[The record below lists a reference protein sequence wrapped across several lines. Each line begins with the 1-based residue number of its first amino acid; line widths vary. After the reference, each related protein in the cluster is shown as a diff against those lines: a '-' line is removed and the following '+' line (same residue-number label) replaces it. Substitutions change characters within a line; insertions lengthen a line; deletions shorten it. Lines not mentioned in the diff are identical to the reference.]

1 MAEQKTLRITQVRSA
16 IKRPKKQQRTLDALG
31 IRRIRHTV
39 EHNDSPQLRGMLVV
53 VSHLVTVEETGMQ
66 K

>member
-1 MAEQKTLRITQVRSA
+1 MADQKTLRITQVRSA

-39 EHNDSPQLRGMLVV
+39 EHDDSPQLRGMLVV
-53 VSHLVTVEETGMQ
+53 VSHLVAVEEMGTQ

>member
-1 MAEQKTLRITQVRSA
+1 MADQKTLRITQVRSA
-16 IKRPKKQQRTLDALG
+16 IKRPKKQQRTLHALG

-39 EHNDSPQLRGMLVV
+39 EHIDSPQLRGMLVV
-53 VSHLVTVEETGMQ
+53 VSHLVTVEETGTQ

>member
-1 MAEQKTLRITQVRSA
+1 MADQKTLRITQVRSA

-39 EHNDSPQLRGMLVV
+39 EHNDSPQLRGMLTV
-53 VSHLVTVEETGMQ
+53 VSHLVAVEEMGTQ

>member
-1 MAEQKTLRITQVRSA
+1 MADQKTLRITQVRSA

-39 EHNDSPQLRGMLVV
+39 EHDDSPQLRGMLAV
-53 VSHLVTVEETGMQ
+53 VSHLVAVKEMGTQ

>member
-1 MAEQKTLRITQVRSA
+1 MADQKTLRITQVRSA

-39 EHNDSPQLRGMLVV
+39 EHDDSPQVRGMLAV
-53 VSHLVTVEETGMQ
+53 VSHLVTVEETGTQ

>member
-1 MAEQKTLRITQVRSA
+1 MADQKTLRITQVRSA
-16 IKRPKKQQRTLDALG
+16 IKRPEKQQRTLHALG

-39 EHNDSPQLRGMLVV
+39 EHIDSPQLRGMLAV
-53 VSHLVTVEETGMQ
+53 VSHLVTVEETGTQ

>member
-1 MAEQKTLRITQVRSA
+1 MADQKTLRITQVRSA

-39 EHNDSPQLRGMLVV
+39 EHNDSPQLRGMLTV
-53 VSHLVTVEETGMQ
+53 VSHLVAVEETGTQ

>member
-1 MAEQKTLRITQVRSA
+1 MADQKTLRITQVRSA

-39 EHNDSPQLRGMLVV
+39 EHNDSPQLRGMLAV
-53 VSHLVTVEETGMQ
+53 VSHLVAVEEMGTQ

>member
-1 MAEQKTLRITQVRSA
+1 MADEKTLRITQVRSA
-16 IKRPKKQQRTLDALG
+16 IKRPKKQQRTLHALG

-39 EHNDSPQLRGMLVV
+39 EHIDSPQLRGMLAV
-53 VSHLVTVEETGMQ
+53 VSHLVTVEETGTQ

>member
-1 MAEQKTLRITQVRSA
+1 MADQKTLRITQVRSA
-16 IKRPKKQQRTLDALG
+16 IKRPKKQQRTLHALG

-39 EHNDSPQLRGMLVV
+39 EHIDSSQLRGMLAV
-53 VSHLVTVEETGMQ
+53 VSHLVTVEETGTQ